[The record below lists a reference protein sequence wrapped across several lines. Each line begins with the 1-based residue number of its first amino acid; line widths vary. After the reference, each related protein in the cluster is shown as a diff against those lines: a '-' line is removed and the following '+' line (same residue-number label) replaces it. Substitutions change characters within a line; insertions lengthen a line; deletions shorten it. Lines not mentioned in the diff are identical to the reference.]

1 MTNETSP
8 LSEPQTLIEA
18 IRYFADPDIA
28 LRTMIELRWPS
39 GVHCPTCGRT
49 DVRFIATR
57 RMWECKEKHPR
68 KQFSAKVGTIFE
80 DSPIDLGKWFAAIW
94 MVANCKNGISSYEMH
109 RALGVTQ
116 KTAWFMDHRIRL
128 AMKTGTFEKMSGP
141 VEADETFIGGLSKNM
156 HANRRKRVIGN
167 SRGHVGKE
175 TVMGLLKRTDKAT
188 GAKSKVRAEHIS
200 DVRGETLRGKVRE
213 AVEPGSRLY
222 TDEWVGYR
230 GLDDYEQFVINHA
243 VAYVEDHVHTN
254 GIENFWS
261 LLKRTIKGTYVSVE
275 PFHLGRYLDEQT
287 FRFNEREHNDG
298 GRFRKVVGSI
308 AGRRLTY
315 AELTGKDATATQPG

>member
-1 MTNETSP
+1 MTTDEP
-8 LSEPQTLIEA
+8 LRQPQTLIEA
-18 IRYFADPDIA
+18 VRYFADPDIA
-28 LRTMIELRWPS
+28 LRTMVELRWPN
-39 GVHCPTCGRT
+39 GVHCPTCGRM
-49 DVRFIATR
+49 DVRFISTR

-128 AMKTGTFEKMSGP
+128 AMKTGSFLKMSGE
-141 VEADETFIGGLSKNM
+141 VEADESFVGGLSKNM

-167 SRGHVGKE
+167 ARGHTGKE
-175 TVMGLLKRTDKAT
+175 VVMGVLRRSDKTT
-188 GAKSKVRAEHIS
+188 GAKSKVHAEHIP
-200 DVRGETLRGKVRE
+200 DVKRKTLHE
-213 AVEPGSRLY
+213 QIHATVEPGSRLY

-230 GLDDYEQFVINHA
+230 GLDSDYERFVINHA

-275 PFHLGRYLDEQT
+275 PFHLGRYLDEQA

-298 GRFRKVVGSI
+298 TRFRKVAASVTGKRI
-308 AGRRLTY
+308 TY
-315 AELTGKDATATQPG
+315 AELTGKNAPKTPN

>member
-1 MTNETSP
+1 MKTAPP
-8 LSEPQTLIEA
+8 LSEPQTLLEA

-28 LRTMIELRWPS
+28 LRTMVELRWPN

-49 DVRFIATR
+49 DPRFIATR
-57 RMWECKEKHPR
+57 RMWECKERHPR

-128 AMKTGTFEKMSGP
+128 AMKTGSFLKLSGE
-141 VEADETFIGGLSKNM
+141 VEADETFIGGLAKNM
-156 HANRRKRVIGN
+156 HEWKKK
-167 SRGHVGKE
+167 HVGTGGAGKAA
-175 TVMGLLKRTDKAT
+175 VLGIVQRTDERGKSQVKAT
-188 GAKSKVRAEHIS
+188 QIPNVRRA
-200 DVRGETLRGKVRE
+200 TLHPAIRE
-213 AVEPGSRLY
+213 AVEPGSKLY
-222 TDEWVGYR
+222 TDALASYL
-230 GLDDYEQFVINHA
+230 GLGGAYDHETIDHAIAFVEGN
-243 VAYVEDHVHTN
+243 VHTN
-254 GIENFWS
+254 SVENFWS
-261 LLKRTIKGTYVSVE
+261 LLKRTLKGTYVSVD
-275 PFHLGRYLDEQT
+275 PVHLDAYLDEQA

-298 GRFRKVVGSI
+298 ERFRKAASSV

-315 AELTGKDATATQPG
+315 AELTGKNGATTKPH

>member
-1 MTNETSP
+1 MGMTNAA
-8 LSEPQTLIEA
+8 SEPQTLIEA
-18 IRYFADPDIA
+18 IRYFADPDVT
-28 LRTMIELRWPS
+28 LRTMVELRWPD

-49 DVRFIATR
+49 DPRFIATR
-57 RMWECKEKHPR
+57 RIWECKEKHPR
-68 KQFSAKVGTIFE
+68 RQFSAKVGTIFE

-116 KTAWFMDHRIRL
+116 KTAWFIDHRIRL
-128 AMKTGTFEKMSGP
+128 AMQTGTFEKMSGA
-141 VEADETFIGGLSKNM
+141 VEADETFIGGLAKNM
-156 HANRRKRVIGN
+156 HKSRRKRTIKGT
-167 SRGHVGKE
+167 GGAGKE
-175 TVMGLLKRTDKAT
+175 VVMGLLRRTDPAS
-188 GAKSKVRAEHIS
+188 GKSNVRAAHVENVRRETLHAKVRS
-200 DVRGETLRGKVRE
+200 TVE
-213 AVEPGSRLY
+213 AGARLY
-222 TDEWVGYR
+222 TDEWHGYR
-230 GLDDYEQFVINHA
+230 GLDDYERYVINHA

-298 GRFRKVVGSI
+298 ARFRKVASSV

-315 AELTGKDATATQPG
+315 VELTGKNDPGSKPN

>member
-1 MTNETSP
+1 MENAPP

-18 IRYFADPDIA
+18 IRYFADPDVA
-28 LRTMIELRWPS
+28 LRTMVELRWPD

-57 RMWECKEKHPR
+57 RLWECKEKHPKR
-68 KQFSAKVGTIFE
+68 QFSAKVGTIFE

-128 AMKTGTFEKMSGP
+128 AMKTGSFMMSGD
-141 VEADETFIGGLSKNM
+141 VEADESFVGGLSKNM
-156 HANRRKRVIGN
+156 HASRRRRVIGDA
-167 SRGHVGKE
+167 RGHTGKE
-175 TVMGLLKRTDKAT
+175 AVMGILRRTDKAT
-188 GAKSKVRAEHIS
+188 GSKSKVRTEHIP
-200 DVRGETLRGKVRE
+200 DVSGETLKVQIRRT
-213 AVEPGSRLY
+213 VETGSRLY
-222 TDEWVGYR
+222 TDAWVGYR
-230 GLDDYEQFVINHA
+230 GLDGDYEQFVINHA

-275 PFHLGRYLDEQT
+275 PFHLSRYLDEQT
-287 FRFNEREHNDG
+287 YRFNERDDTDA
-298 GRFRKVVGSI
+298 GRFRKVLSSV
-308 AGRRLTY
+308 AGKRLTY
-315 AELTGKDATATQPG
+315 DELIGHAFSGAPPT